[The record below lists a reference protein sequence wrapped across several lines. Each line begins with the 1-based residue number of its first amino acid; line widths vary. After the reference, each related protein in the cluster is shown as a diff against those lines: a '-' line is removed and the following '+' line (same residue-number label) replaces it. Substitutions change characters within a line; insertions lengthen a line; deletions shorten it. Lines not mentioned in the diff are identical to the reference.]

1 MARPGVT
8 GVRCWRVYHGRVHGA
23 TRRFLEAIKPH
34 EVGTKGDKERT
45 KERKKERERWH
56 SCAEIERI
64 VAVLSNNFK
73 KRLLEQTRSGVHDL
87 G

>member
-34 EVGTKGDKERT
+34 EAGLRSAFD
-45 KERKKERERWH
+45 
-56 SCAEIERI
+56 RI
-64 VAVLSNNFK
+64 VLNAYLRAALPRAMHEEPRVIAGIVD
-73 KRLLEQTRSGVHDL
+73 E
-87 G
+87 